1 MQKGHHLHE
10 CPAAE
15 EYVNTGRA
23 IVCNNWI
30 HLPNGQLVPNDG
42 TGRGIKASID
52 NWLTAQYSSQAAAP
66 TSQIE
71 EVVETHILQ
80 VAEFSSPPPAN
91 ELEDE
96 AMDSDIFEVYTMQK
110 KK

>member
-1 MQKGHHLHE
+1 MRE

-15 EYVNTGRA
+15 EYVDTGRA
-23 IVCNNWI
+23 IVRDNRI
-30 HLPNGQLVPNDG
+30 HLPNGQPVPNDG
-42 TGRGIKASID
+42 TGHGIKASID

-66 TSQIE
+66 TSRIE

-80 VAEFSSPPPAN
+80 VAEFSSPPPAD
-91 ELEDE
+91 ESEDE
-96 AMDSDIFEVYTMQK
+96 AMDSDIFEVYAMQK